1 MNSLLGTPWTGKIA
15 LDVMLDMEAAMKS
28 SPDEKTINSLCLKC
42 LRSCKQPA
50 ANLLLE
56 CPRYFP
62 LPFKVDKHRF
72 DQMSLFDGDE

>member
-1 MNSLLGTPWTGKIA
+1 
-15 LDVMLDMEAAMKS
+15 MKS
-28 SPDEKTINSLCLKC
+28 SDNQKAVNPLCLKC
-42 LRSCKQPA
+42 LRPCKQPA

-72 DQMSLFDGDE
+72 DQMGLFEEDD